1 MGWMPK
7 SVSKDLSSL
16 RQPLTQRKKEGS
28 VCVGGVLAGKE
39 EAGREKEG

>member
-28 VCVGGVLAGKE
+28 GGVVLAGKE